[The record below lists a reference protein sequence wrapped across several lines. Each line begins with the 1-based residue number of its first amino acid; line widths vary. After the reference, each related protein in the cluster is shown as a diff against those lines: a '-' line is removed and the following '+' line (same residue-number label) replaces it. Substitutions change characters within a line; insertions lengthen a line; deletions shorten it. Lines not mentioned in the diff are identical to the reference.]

1 MEGSLVEC
9 AVSLDLMEKMGL
21 CEEFGLKKPKFVE
34 ILRKIKEMRVRKKDM
49 PSIHGR
55 RGDLLVKLKLRV
67 PKRLSRRQKE
77 LLREFDKEERNSEV
91 N

>member
-1 MEGSLVEC
+1 
-9 AVSLDLMEKMGL
+9 
-21 CEEFGLKKPKFVE
+21 
-34 ILRKIKEMRVRKKDM
+34 LRKKGM

-77 LLREFDKEERNSEV
+77 LLREFDKEERNSVNEV
-91 N
+91 

>member
-1 MEGSLVEC
+1 VKVKIPAGTEPD
-9 AVSLDLMEKMGL
+9 AV
-21 CEEFGLKKPKFVE
+21 LK
-34 ILRKIKEMRVRKKDM
+34 VRKKGM

-77 LLREFDKEERNSEV
+77 LLREFDMEERNSEYQ
-91 N
+91 